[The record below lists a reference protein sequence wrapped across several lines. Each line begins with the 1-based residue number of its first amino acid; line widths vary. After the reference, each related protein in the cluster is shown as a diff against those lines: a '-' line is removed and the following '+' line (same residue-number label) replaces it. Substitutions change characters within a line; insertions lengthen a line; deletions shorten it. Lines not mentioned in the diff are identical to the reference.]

1 MASREIEWLKRE
13 VVAWER
19 DGVVDAATVARLRT
33 RYALAAANETPWGR
47 IIFGSL
53 GALLVGLGIIALLAA
68 NWSELGRPT
77 RTVIAF
83 TPLSLCAILYVTGYL
98 RGWSSRAFLEPLGLF
113 WGLSIGAG
121 VALIGQTY
129 HLPQDAEA
137 FTLVWTLLLIPVC
150 YATRALAPVAGF
162 FVGLLTWALEGG
174 GAGKTSILTYT
185 MPFWL
190 LLMAWVVLGERLKG
204 FQWVAVGLAL
214 CGLVLILAPWR
225 LQGKLSDFLAVGG
238 AICWAASAVYAKVLR
253 KNHEVDLLSLTAWQM
268 LLGSIPLIAIA
279 AATWEGQ
286 PEWTG
291 TFIVAVVYVAILGNA
306 VAWVL
311 WLYILDSFRA
321 GTAGLATLLTP
332 VIGISSAWIQL
343 GERPGIVE
351 GLGMMAIVGALLLVA
366 VRELVTGRRRR

>member
-1 MASREIEWLKRE
+1 VARRSHHTPSPACYSQLWGTSWARCGLEIATSE
-13 VVAWER
+13 
-19 DGVVDAATVARLRT
+19 GGAATKDGDTSEDIDTTKDATLGGSTPDEAPGGVAAGRAAPGAARRYRLPIAALILLALIWGYAWVVMKIALDYTEPFLFSAMRT
-33 RYALAAANETPWGR
+33 F
-47 IIFGSL
+47 FGAISL
-53 GALLVGLGIIALLAA
+53 FIVLPLMRRPLRPKAIGPTALLGVLQ
-68 NWSELGRPT
+68 T
-77 RTVIAF
+77 
-83 TPLSLCAILYVTGYL
+83 TG
-98 RGWSSRAFLEPLGLF
+98 
-113 WGLSIGAG
+113 
-121 VALIGQTY
+121 
-129 HLPQDAEA
+129 
-137 FTLVWTLLLIPVC
+137 
-150 YATRALAPVAGF
+150 

-291 TFIVAVVYVAILGNA
+291 TFIVALVYVAILGNA
-306 VAWVL
+306 VAWIL

-343 GERPGIVE
+343 GEQPGIVE